1 MHGYQ
6 DLVGDDMPA
15 PQVDDDSSRGAL
27 IERFAQTASDFGA
40 LDAESLAG
48 LAL

>member
-6 DLVGDDMPA
+6 DLAGDDMPA
-15 PQVDDDSSRGAL
+15 PQFDDDSSRGAL

>member
-6 DLVGDDMPA
+6 DLAGDQLPVSPPDHDTA
-15 PQVDDDSSRGAL
+15 RGAL
-27 IERFAQTASDFGA
+27 IERFAATASDFGA

-48 LAL
+48 LSL